1 VVLEE
6 NMRQSLAFGA
16 SILALLYAT
25 NASAGV
31 VVNSTQIKLDTKQAS
46 QMTISVESDRLKVV
60 SPEATVIYR
69 GDLNRLWIVNAARQ
83 TYMEM
88 TPETI
93 QRMSSQMA
101 GMQAQLGAAQAQL
114 QAQLAQMP
122 PEQRAMMQQMLAG
135 RGLGGPAAAPA
146 GPPQIAYAK
155 AGGSKTVAGFNCD
168 LYRMTSNGQPEQ
180 DLCIAPLG
188 SAGLGPADFQVM
200 EKFAAF
206 VAPLASSPMAPK
218 NAYMNWN
225 EMNRAIG
232 FAGVPLDTIIYVQGR
247 PSIEQGVTKID
258 RKAVSAAEFELPAGL
273 TKQDMPMG
281 PPGR

>member
-1 VVLEE
+1 
-6 NMRQSLAFGA
+6 MRQSPVFGA
-16 SILALLYAT
+16 SICALCWAAS
-25 NASAGV
+25 ASAGV
-31 VVNSTQIKLDTKQAS
+31 IVSSTQIKLDTKQAS
-46 QMTISVESDRLKVV
+46 PMTVSVETDRLKVV

-69 GDLNRLWIVNAARQ
+69 GDLNRMWIVDLARRS
-83 TYMEM
+83 YMEM

-101 GMQAQLGAAQAQL
+101 GAQAQLGAAQAQL
-114 QAQLAQMP
+114 QAQMAQMP

-135 RGLGGPAAAPA
+135 RGLGGAGAGTA

-168 LYRMTSNGQPEQ
+168 LYRMTANGQPEQ
-180 DLCIAPLG
+180 DLCIAPIG
-188 SAGLGPADFQVM
+188 SAGLGAADFQVM
-200 EKFAAF
+200 EKFAGF

-232 FAGVPLDTIIYVQGR
+232 FAGMPLDTIIYIQGR
-247 PSIEQGVTKID
+247 PSIEQGVTKIE
-258 RKAVSAAEFELPAGL
+258 RKGIPAAEFELPAGL